1 MMNDTS
7 DPRKAFDRIWTP
19 LIGLGIL
26 LAFAVQQVSPYINP
40 LLVVMFVIPAGWLYV
55 QSFSAIVERKKF
67 QGLAVYVYV
76 VFGLVAI
83 GAGVLGAAQSLGTI
97 NEISAPC
104 TKLRK
109 ILLAGPNSEAA
120 DTYSAL
126 HCPVYLPAYRW
137 P

>member
-1 MMNDTS
+1 MDEQG

-26 LAFAVQQVSPYINP
+26 LAFAVQQISPFINP
-40 LLVVMFVIPAGWLYV
+40 LLVVLFVIPTGWLYV
-55 QSFSAIVERKKF
+55 QSFSAVVEKKKI
-67 QGLAVYVYV
+67 QGIAMCVYVL
-76 VFGLVAI
+76 FGLVAI
-83 GAGVLGAAQSLGTI
+83 GAGVMGAAQSLQTI

-104 TKLRK
+104 SNLRK
-109 ILLAGPNSEAA
+109 ILLTGPNSEAA

-126 HCPVYLPAYRW
+126 HCPVYLPAYHW